1 MSSADAAND
10 DEGTRATDM
19 VSDVVLR
26 VRAMLRAQ
34 GLRVGDPLPGEAE
47 TAIRLNASRTVVRE
61 AFRTMSALGLIDV
74 GNGRRPRVAAV
85 NHQSLALL
93 LDHGVQTNQATVQQ
107 VLDVRRT
114 IEIRTA
120 GLAALLRKDS
130 EAEQIAA
137 LAEAM
142 RRDCAIS
149 DKVMEHDIAFHEAV
163 AQASRN
169 PVFLTVVAS
178 FGLVTRETWPIG
190 WKARVDDEARL
201 EHVHCHELIASSIA
215 DGDRAK
221 AETLM
226 AAHFDNTAQALLAS
240 GIF

>member
-1 MSSADAAND
+1 
-10 DEGTRATDM
+10 M
-19 VSDVVLR
+19 VSEVVLR
-26 VRAMLRAQ
+26 IRTMLRSQ
-34 GLRVGDPLPGEAE
+34 GLRAGDPLPGEAE
-47 TAIRLNASRTVVRE
+47 TALLLGASRTVIRE
-61 AFRTMSALGLIDV
+61 AYRTMSALGLIDV
-74 GNGRRPRVAAV
+74 GNGRRPRVGAV
-85 NHQSLALL
+85 NPQSLALL

-130 EAEQIAA
+130 EAEEIAA
-137 LAEAM
+137 LAGAM
-142 RRDCAIS
+142 RADFAS
-149 DKVMEHDIAFHEAV
+149 GDKVMAHDIAFHEAI
-163 AQASRN
+163 ARASRN

-190 WKARVDDEARL
+190 WKARVDDQARL
-201 EHVHCHELIASSIA
+201 EHVQCHAMIADSIA
-215 DGDRAK
+215 RGDRGQ
-221 AETLM
+221 AEALM